1 MTDFFNIDP
10 RLAALAEKAEQ
21 AAEKRFGEINKTAE
35 YNGAK
40 VLKAFI
46 DNKVSESCLK
56 GTTGYG
62 YGDIGRETLDAVY
75 AQAFGGEDA
84 VVRHNFVNGTHTL
97 STALFG
103 VLRPNDTMLSLTGSP
118 YDTMEEVI
126 GIRGEAGRGSLKDFG
141 VKYEQVDLLDDGTPD
156 LAEIAERAKGKKV
169 GYIQRSRGYSLRPS
183 FTIDVIEQIIKA
195 ARSAE
200 PNIIIMVD
208 NCYGEFVEKRE
219 PLAVG
224 ADLIM
229 GSLIKNPGGGIASTG
244 GYICGR
250 KDLVELC
257 ADRLACVG
265 VGKEVGCTLNQSREM
280 LLGFFMSPEVTANA
294 LKTGVF
300 ACALFEQLGFKTFP
314 AADDHRTDIISSICL
329 ENEERLTAFC
339 QGIQKG
345 SPVDAYC
352 TPEAWDMPGYDSKVI
367 MAAGAFTMGASI
379 ELSADAPIREPFAA
393 WLQGGLTYPTGKLG
407 VLTAAQVKRS
417 IPSRSITNAGMLSV
431 ITVTSKPMSRQTVA
445 VSRAP

>member
-10 RLAALAEKAEQ
+10 KIRKLAAEAEKK
-21 AAEKRFGEINKTAE
+21 AAESFERIREISE
-35 YNGAK
+35 YNNEK
-40 VLKAFI
+40 VLASFI
-46 DNKVSESCLK
+46 DNKVSEACLK

-75 AQAFGGEDA
+75 AQALGGEDA
-84 VVRHNFVNGTHTL
+84 IVRHNFVNGTHTL

-103 VLRPNDTMLSLTGSP
+103 VLRTGDTMLSLTGKP
-118 YDTMEEVI
+118 YDTMEEII
-126 GIRGEAGRGSLKDFG
+126 GIRGEDGRGSLKDFG
-141 VKYEQVDLLDDGTPD
+141 ISYEQCDLLEDGTPD
-156 LAEIAERAKGKKV
+156 YDAIAQKSKNVKV

-183 FTIDVIEQIIKA
+183 FTVAVIEKIIKTA
-195 ARSAE
+195 KAVN
-200 PNIIIMVD
+200 PDIIIMVD
-208 NCYGEFVEKRE
+208 NCYGEFVEKCE
-219 PLAVG
+219 PTAVG

-229 GSLIKNPGGGIASTG
+229 GSLIKNPGGAVASTG

-250 KDLVELC
+250 KDLVEKC
-257 ADRLACVG
+257 ADRLTCVG
-265 VGKEVGCTLNQSREM
+265 MGKEVGCTLNQCREM
-280 LLGFFMSPEVTANA
+280 FLGFFMAPSVVEAA
-294 LKTGVF
+294 LKTSTF
-300 ACALFEQLGFKTFP
+300 ACALFELLGFKTYP
-314 AADDHRTDIISSICL
+314 KSLEERTDIIASICL

-393 WLQGGLTYPTGKLG
+393 WLQGGITYPTGKIG
-407 VLTAAQVKRS
+407 IMIAAQELLDRGLIK
-417 IPSRSITNAGMLSV
+417 IDDI
-431 ITVTSKPMSRQTVA
+431 
-445 VSRAP
+445 